1 MVVLCLYNSPL
12 VPLGPTLCWSIGKDS
27 QLSENCQVKPQ
38 GYFMQ
43 NSEK

>member
-12 VPLGPTLCWSIGKDS
+12 VHVGSTLYWSVGKGS
-27 QLSENCQVKPQ
+27 QLSENSQVKPQ